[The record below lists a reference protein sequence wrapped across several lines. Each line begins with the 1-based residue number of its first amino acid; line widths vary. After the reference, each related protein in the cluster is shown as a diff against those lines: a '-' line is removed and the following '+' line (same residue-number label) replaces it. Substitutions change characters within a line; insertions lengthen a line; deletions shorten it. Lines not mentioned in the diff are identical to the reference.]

1 MSATSSTS
9 ARSGRREWLALLI
22 YLVLLAGLTMF
33 AVTTVSSLLDLYA
46 ALGASQEMLAHLD
59 RQLQRSASSHGA
71 AGSAID
77 GPPFLSG
84 KTITVAGAALQERVE
99 AAVKRAGGNVL
110 SSQIDLQGPRAAEG
124 FVGLTESLEIGQAS
138 LQSLLYDLEAG
149 MPYLF
154 VENLEIQAPQV
165 FDEPEGNRMRVLIG
179 VSGQWRELSV
189 TKPRL
194 AVAMAVAGSLAA
206 HAEGVG
212 QFSI

>member
-1 MSATSSTS
+1 MNATSTTS

-59 RQLQRSASSHGA
+59 RQLQRSASLQGPK
-71 AGSAID
+71 GSAID

-138 LQSLLYDLEAG
+138 LQNLLYDLEAG

-154 VENLEIQAPQV
+154 VETLEIQSPQV

-179 VSGQWRELSV
+179 VSGQWRDS
-189 TKPRL
+189 
-194 AVAMAVAGSLAA
+194 
-206 HAEGVG
+206 
-212 QFSI
+212 Q

>member
-1 MSATSSTS
+1 MNAMSATS

-22 YLVLLAGLTMF
+22 YLALLGGLAMF
-33 AVTTVSSLLDLYA
+33 VVTTVSSLLNSYA

-59 RQLQRSASSHGA
+59 RQLQRSASLQGPK
-71 AGSAID
+71 GSAID

-138 LQSLLYDLEAG
+138 LQDLLYDLEAG

-154 VENLEIQAPQV
+154 VETLEIQSPQV

-179 VSGQWRELSV
+179 VNGQWRDS
-189 TKPRL
+189 
-194 AVAMAVAGSLAA
+194 
-206 HAEGVG
+206 
-212 QFSI
+212 Q

>member
-1 MSATSSTS
+1 MSATSLTP
-9 ARSGRREWLALLI
+9 ARSSRREWLALLI
-22 YLVLLAGLTMF
+22 YLVLVAGLTTF
-33 AVTTVSSLLDLYA
+33 VVTTVSSLLDSYA

-59 RQLQRSASSHGA
+59 RQLQHSASLQGPK
-71 AGSAID
+71 GSAID

-99 AAVKRAGGNVL
+99 GAVKRAGGNVL

-138 LQSLLYDLEAG
+138 LQNLLYDLEAG

-154 VENLEIQAPQV
+154 VETLEIQAPQV

-179 VSGQWRELSV
+179 VSGQWRDS
-189 TKPRL
+189 
-194 AVAMAVAGSLAA
+194 
-206 HAEGVG
+206 
-212 QFSI
+212 Q